1 MDTGNFMSLEQRQQ
15 LSQAQIQGLEIL
27 AMDNVELNEFM
38 QNEYLENPILEYQA
52 GGEPPGTMED
62 FRAWY
67 DKNRFSYKGEE
78 AQFHEEDRDGREE
91 APAQEESIRD
101 YLKAQLDPWR
111 YGPDEK
117 AALEFLLDS
126 LDDNGFFMMEAKEVA
141 ALIHVEEKTV
151 ADCLEDLRQLEPYGI
166 FARDLPHCL
175 LRQLEVQGLG
185 NEDLEYIILHRLKD
199 IGEGRYSVI
208 SRERKL
214 TTLQVRKYAAVIA
227 GLNPRPM
234 AGFHTGDT
242 SYIIPDIILTYE
254 NGGWQISLNDKWLGD
269 YRLSDY
275 YMHMMKETND
285 RELFEYFKKKLERAR
300 FLLQSIEQRRETM
313 RRIAEALAAWQEDY
327 FLGRGEL
334 KPMGMAEVAQAVQ
347 VHPSTVSR
355 GIKGKYIQYPHG
367 TVLLKQLFS
376 QAVGS
381 AGAEDGWTA
390 AAIKKR
396 ICELI
401 DREDKKKPYSDQ
413 KLADLL
419 NSENIVI
426 SRRAVA
432 KYREETGIRGSFER
446 KEIE

>member
-1 MDTGNFMSLEQRQQ
+1 
-15 LSQAQIQGLEIL
+15 
-27 AMDNVELNEFM
+27 
-38 QNEYLENPILEYQA
+38 
-52 GGEPPGTMED
+52 
-62 FRAWY
+62 
-67 DKNRFSYKGEE
+67 
-78 AQFHEEDRDGREE
+78 
-91 APAQEESIRD
+91 
-101 YLKAQLDPWR
+101 
-111 YGPDEK
+111 
-117 AALEFLLDS
+117 
-126 LDDNGFFMMEAKEVA
+126 
-141 ALIHVEEKTV
+141 
-151 ADCLEDLRQLEPYGI
+151 
-166 FARDLPHCL
+166 
-175 LRQLEVQGLG
+175 
-185 NEDLEYIILHRLKD
+185 
-199 IGEGRYSVI
+199 
-208 SRERKL
+208 
-214 TTLQVRKYAAVIA
+214 
-227 GLNPRPM
+227 
-234 AGFHTGDT
+234 
-242 SYIIPDIILTYE
+242 
-254 NGGWQISLNDKWLGD
+254 
-269 YRLSDY
+269 
-275 YMHMMKETND
+275 MHMMKETND